1 MPPRNIHDANHW
13 RDRAAQM
20 RVLAEGVTDLEK
32 RQVINRLAD
41 DYDKLAERAAS
52 RARGVSSN
60 LRRDFGS
67 LVPK

>member
-1 MPPRNIHDANHW
+1 MPPRDIHDANHW

-32 RQVINRLAD
+32 RQVMNRLAD

-52 RARGVSSN
+52 RARSASSN
-60 LRRDFGS
+60 LRRNFGP
-67 LVPK
+67 LVPR